1 MMIMQTDNEQSQVAE
16 RTRVLLAGA
25 TGYLGRFV
33 LNELQRRNYLTRVIV
48 RTPSRLGTVMPDVD
62 VRVGE
67 VTQADTL
74 KGVCE
79 DIDVVIS
86 TVGITRQKD
95 GMTYMDV
102 DFQANAN
109 LIDEAK
115 RSGVKR
121 FIYVSVFNGEQMRH
135 LKICEAKERLADY
148 LKNSGLDYCIVRP
161 TGFFS
166 DMGDFLKMAKGGSV
180 WLFGNGMLRM
190 NPIHGADLA
199 RAVVDAMDSH
209 QHELNIGGPD
219 VLTHNQI
226 AELALRAYGKQP
238 RVRHLPDFVRRSTL
252 FLLRKL
258 TSAKTYG
265 PLEFFLTAMAMDMQA
280 PTYGEERLEDF
291 FKKEVEAERK

>member
-1 MMIMQTDNEQSQVAE
+1 MVEQADNTPLQAAE
-16 RTRVLLAGA
+16 GCRVLLAGA
-25 TGYLGRFV
+25 TGYLGSFV
-33 LNELQRRNYLTRVIV
+33 LRELQRRNYSTRVIV
-48 RTPSRLGTVMPDVD
+48 RNPLRMQSVSPNVD

-86 TVGITRQKD
+86 TVGITRQRD

-121 FIYVSVFNGEQMRH
+121 FIYVSVFNGANMRH
-135 LKICEAKERLADY
+135 LKICEAKERLGDY

-166 DMGDFLKMAKGGSV
+166 DMCDFLKMAEGGSV
-180 WLFGNGMLRM
+180 WLFGDGMLRM

-199 RAVVDAMDSH
+199 RAVVDALHSQ

-219 VLTHNQI
+219 
-226 AELALRAYGKQP
+226 
-238 RVRHLPDFVRRSTL
+238 
-252 FLLRKL
+252 LLRTIKL
-258 TSAKTYG
+258 LNWHYE
-265 PLEFFLTAMAMDMQA
+265 PTAISLAFVICPTLCAAPRSFSFVCSLLPRRMAH
-280 PTYGEERLEDF
+280 
-291 FKKEVEAERK
+291 

>member
-1 MMIMQTDNEQSQVAE
+1 MQSVSPN
-16 RTRVLLAGA
+16 
-25 TGYLGRFV
+25 
-33 LNELQRRNYLTRVIV
+33 
-48 RTPSRLGTVMPDVD
+48 VD

-67 VTQADTL
+67 VTQSDTL
-74 KGVCE
+74 KGICE

-121 FIYVSVFNGEQMRH
+121 FIYVSVFNGANMRH
-135 LKICEAKERLADY
+135 LKICEAKERLGDY

-166 DMGDFLKMAKGGSV
+166 DMRDFLKMAKGGSV
-180 WLFGNGMLRM
+180 WLFGDGMLRM

-199 RAVVDAMDSH
+199 RAVVDALHSR

-219 VLTHNQI
+219 VLTRNQI
-226 AELALRAYGKQP
+226 AELALRAYGHQP

-252 FLLRKL
+252 FLLRL
-258 TSAKTYG
+258 FTPAKTYG
-265 PLEFFLTAMAMDMQA
+265 PLEFFLTAMAMNMQA
-280 PTYGEERLEDF
+280 PTYGEEKLEDF
-291 FKKEVEAERK
+291 FKREVESEKT

>member
-1 MMIMQTDNEQSQVAE
+1 M
-16 RTRVLLAGA
+16 
-25 TGYLGRFV
+25 
-33 LNELQRRNYLTRVIV
+33 IV
-48 RTPSRLGTVMPDVD
+48 RTPSRLGTVTPNVD

-135 LKICEAKERLADY
+135 LKICEAKERLGDY

-252 FLLRKL
+252 FLLRML

-280 PTYGEERLEDF
+280 PTYGEEKLEDF

>member
-1 MMIMQTDNEQSQVAE
+1 MIMQTDNEQSQAAE

-33 LNELQRRNYLTRVIV
+33 LNELQRRNYSTRVIV
-48 RTPSRLGTVMPDVD
+48 RTPSRLGTVTPNVD

-135 LKICEAKERLADY
+135 LKMCEAKDRLGDY
-148 LKNSGLDYCIVRP
+148 LKNSGLD
-161 TGFFS
+161 
-166 DMGDFLKMAKGGSV
+166 
-180 WLFGNGMLRM
+180 
-190 NPIHGADLA
+190 
-199 RAVVDAMDSH
+199 
-209 QHELNIGGPD
+209 
-219 VLTHNQI
+219 
-226 AELALRAYGKQP
+226 
-238 RVRHLPDFVRRSTL
+238 
-252 FLLRKL
+252 
-258 TSAKTYG
+258 
-265 PLEFFLTAMAMDMQA
+265 
-280 PTYGEERLEDF
+280 
-291 FKKEVEAERK
+291 

>member
-199 RAVVDAMDSH
+199 RAVVDAVDSH

-219 VLTHNQI
+219 ILTHNQI

>member
-1 MMIMQTDNEQSQVAE
+1 MQTDNEQSQAAE

-79 DIDVVIS
+79 DIDMVIS

-115 RSGVKR
+115 RSGVKC

-148 LKNSGLDYCIVRP
+148 LKNSGLDYCVVRP

-252 FLLRKL
+252 FLLRLL

>member
-1 MMIMQTDNEQSQVAE
+1 MMIMQTDNEQSQAAE

-33 LNELQRRNYLTRVIV
+33 LNELQRRNYSTRVIV
-48 RTPSRLGTVMPDVD
+48 RTPSRLGTITPNVD

-135 LKICEAKERLADY
+135 LKICEAKERLGDY

-199 RAVVDAMDSH
+199 RAVVDVMDSH

-291 FKKEVEAERK
+291 FKKEVEVERK

>member
-1 MMIMQTDNEQSQVAE
+1 MIMQTDNEQSQVAE

-199 RAVVDAMDSH
+199 RAVVDAVDSH

-219 VLTHNQI
+219 ILTHNQI

-265 PLEFFLTAMAMDMQA
+265 PLEFVLTAMAMDMQA

>member
-1 MMIMQTDNEQSQVAE
+1 MQTDNEQLQAAE

-79 DIDVVIS
+79 DIDMVIS

-115 RSGVKR
+115 RSGVKC

-148 LKNSGLDYCIVRP
+148 LKNSGLDYCVVRP

-252 FLLRKL
+252 FLLRLL

>member
-1 MMIMQTDNEQSQVAE
+1 MMIMQTDNEQLQAAE

-33 LNELQRRNYLTRVIV
+33 LNELQRRNYSTRVIV
-48 RTPSRLGTVMPDVD
+48 RTPSRLGTVTPNVD

-79 DIDVVIS
+79 
-86 TVGITRQKD
+86 
-95 GMTYMDV
+95 

-135 LKICEAKERLADY
+135 LKICEAKERLGDY
-148 LKNSGLDYCIVRP
+148 LKKSGLDYCIVRP